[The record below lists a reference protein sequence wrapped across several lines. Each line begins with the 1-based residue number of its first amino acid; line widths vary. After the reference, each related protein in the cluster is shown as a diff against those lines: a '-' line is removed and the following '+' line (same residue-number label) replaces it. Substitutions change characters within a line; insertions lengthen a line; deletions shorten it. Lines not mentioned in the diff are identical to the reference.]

1 MVRGMTMLMWNE
13 KYRSRFI
20 PTGRIGRKD
29 FAKNLA
35 FILLSAGLLFGMM
48 VSVMENPIF
57 ASFGMIYFCFLL
69 WNLFC
74 LIVKRLHD
82 MGYRAWWLLAYWFGG
97 IVVSAIVSLI
107 SKSPIVDIMV
117 QGAITI
123 AFYAILLSIKGQ
135 PQANKF
141 GEPV

>member
-1 MVRGMTMLMWNE
+1 MWNE

-20 PTGRIGRKD
+20 PAGRINRKD
-29 FAKNLA
+29 FAKNLV
-35 FILLSAGLLFGMM
+35 FILLSAGLLFWMM
-48 VSVMENPIF
+48 TSAMENPILVP
-57 ASFGMIYFCFLL
+57 FGTVYFCFLV

-82 MGYRAWWLLAYWFGG
+82 MGYRAWWLLVYWFGAS
-97 IVVSAIVSLI
+97 VLVSLI
-107 SKSPIVDIMV
+107 SKNPIVNIIA
-117 QGAITI
+117 QGVITL

-135 PQANKF
+135 PQTNKF

>member
-1 MVRGMTMLMWNE
+1 MLIWNE
-13 KYRSRFI
+13 RYRSRFI
-20 PTGRIGRKD
+20 LAGRIGRKD

-35 FILLSAGLLFGMM
+35 FILLSAGLLFWMM
-48 VSVMENPIF
+48 ASVMETNPVLLP
-57 ASFGMIYFCFLL
+57 FGIIYFGFLL

-97 IVVSAIVSLI
+97 LVASVLVSLI
-107 SKSPIVDIMV
+107 SKNPIVDIVV
-117 QGAITI
+117 QGAITL

-135 PQANKF
+135 PQTNKF